1 MLTLCQS
8 RRRLMNHVCGMH
20 GTRVKVREG
29 VEGGGGAVLR
39 RLGRGQVKWLYQ
51 VKWDHQNLSLLCP
64 RWGDLRW
71 HTGSLT
77 AASAVLSDLR
87 GRERASV
94 SAVVPYIIIVRSDQL
109 PDFLADTCVINIYYT
124 NLH

>member
-1 MLTLCQS
+1 M
-8 RRRLMNHVCGMH
+8 
-20 GTRVKVREG
+20 KVGEG
-29 VEGGGGAVLR
+29 VEGGGGVVLR

-71 HTGSLT
+71 HTGSVTAGWL

-87 GRERASV
+87 GRGRASV
-94 SAVVPYIIIVRSDQL
+94 SVVVPHIIIVQTDQL
-109 PDFLADTCVINIYYT
+109 PVFLADTCVINMYHT